1 MKEHEKLAVKEVF
14 RIKEYKIDN
23 TNDLGLLEETFSYE
37 SKKIYLS
44 HKDALDRVNVLKHKD
59 YVFTIENIQKVAY
72 IRLKENAPAGICL
85 DNKDY
90 YDSQEHLRGFEW
102 NVYTN
107 IGEDYCGFER
117 YRRLCGFRS
126 YKEAEKMI
134 TEMGYKVHSQDFSNE
149 LLRSVNDYEPNIE
162 SYNKQLNK

>member
-1 MKEHEKLAVKEVF
+1 MKEHERLAVKEVF
-14 RIKEYKIDN
+14 TIKEYKIDN

-44 HKDALDRVNVLKHKD
+44 HKDALDRVEVLKHKD
-59 YVFTIENIQKVAY
+59 YVFTIEKIKKVAY
-72 IRLKENAPAGICL
+72 IRLKENTPAGICL

-107 IGEDYCGFER
+107 IGEDCWHFDR
-117 YRRLCGFRS
+117 NRRLCGFRS

-134 TEMGYKVHSQDFSNE
+134 TEMGYAVHSQDFSTE
-149 LLRSVNDYEPNIE
+149 LLRSINDYEPNTE
-162 SYNKQLNK
+162 SYNQHLNK